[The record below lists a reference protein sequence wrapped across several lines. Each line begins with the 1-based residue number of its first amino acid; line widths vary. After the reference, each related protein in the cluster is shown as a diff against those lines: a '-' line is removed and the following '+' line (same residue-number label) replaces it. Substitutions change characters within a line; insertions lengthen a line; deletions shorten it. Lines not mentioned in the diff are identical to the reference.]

1 MLALPG
7 TPWRDTPWGEAEA
20 LAHAPVE
27 AGPLQP
33 AWALLPGEA
42 RHAFTHRALT
52 MRLMAARVPAL
63 PPGDAAPLAE
73 AARLLPTAMRGL
85 LALLP
90 G

>member
-1 MLALPG
+1 
-7 TPWRDTPWGEAEA
+7 EA

-27 AGPLQP
+27 A
-33 AWALLPGEA
+33 AWTLLPGEV
-42 RHAFTHRALT
+42 RHGFTHRALT